1 MRDTT
6 LAGPARSA
14 PAAPEH
20 ADRGTPSRAGD
31 HVSAALAILRLA
43 AALEPD
49 AVEAMI
55 WYRSVPIAV
64 LDGLTAAE
72 LVARGRTTAVLTFLR
87 AAIAVEAAERRVP
100 AAARRAKSATRSAF
114 A

>member
-1 MRDTT
+1 M
-6 LAGPARSA
+6 RSA
-14 PAAPEH
+14 APATSVLPTPPHADHAAPSPAGIHVPAALP
-20 ADRGTPSRAGD
+20 
-31 HVSAALAILRLA
+31 VLRLA

-49 AVEAMI
+49 IVEAMI

-72 LVARGRTTAVLTFLR
+72 LVAQGRATAVLAFLR
-87 AAIAVEAAERRVP
+87 AAIAVDAAERRIP
-100 AAARRAKSATRSAF
+100 APMDVRVRSATRSGF